1 MGQSLE
7 KAVTKAATDTG
18 LLGIESAEINLD
30 SDINLNLDSSAI
42 GIVVTVVI
50 VLVIVIIVIIAL
62 CSKYCCNCCDNLCF
76 QGKGQNLHKKQQLGQ
91 SVVIRDGQFGTEYNS
106 NLNPAMSILPPDYE
120 NATQAGCPS
129 CGSQMGYNNGSQFG
143 CPTGLKRSPSLAASF
158 FPKEEPKTKVDG
170 YILPV
175 SAASDYQTMSHLEK
189 SQMIRTNPTVQYCTM
204 SNGELGMYI
213 PKANLLDVLEHSH
226 SKIGTLKSSKSM
238 KYYQSDRE
246 RCSTM
251 KPRLEYYTTE
261 TEVEGKRERK
271 SGDERKRR
279 RRKSRHSRSHRSSG
293 YKSDSSHSRP
303 KSNRTITLSSL
314 SDNEAESAP
323 TYHRRQMTIIE
334 ETGKSR
340 RKRNSKLSN
349 VEEQLFTAH
358 AFPSPQKQTYT

>member
-1 MGQSLE
+1 
-7 KAVTKAATDTG
+7 
-18 LLGIESAEINLD
+18 
-30 SDINLNLDSSAI
+30 
-42 GIVVTVVI
+42 
-50 VLVIVIIVIIAL
+50 
-62 CSKYCCNCCDNLCF
+62 
-76 QGKGQNLHKKQQLGQ
+76 
-91 SVVIRDGQFGTEYNS
+91 VIRDGQFGTEYNS

-158 FPKEEPKTKVDG
+158 FPKEEPKNKVDG

-238 KYYQSDRE
+238 KYYHSDRD

-271 SGDERKRR
+271 SGDERRRR
-279 RRKSRHSRSHRSSG
+279 RRKSRHSRSHRFTDACKGLLKDISKFRIPKRPEQNPRKTQSSRQDLVYSPPIRSSG